1 MGGNCI
7 LLISMV
13 NKRKLQD
20 FSTNKVHWGGM
31 DSKKMLVK
39 FSSLS
44 NGLEFLE
51 EIFIIKIKP
60 LSIEW

>member
-1 MGGNCI
+1 
-7 LLISMV
+7 
-13 NKRKLQD
+13 
-20 FSTNKVHWGGM
+20 
-31 DSKKMLVK
+31 MLVK